1 VTTEV
6 LFRPGDKNKPLI
18 IFIHAMGLDANV
30 WVDPA
35 GARVLGGKYPLSILL
50 DGMELKTSFHDLN
63 ALGFPVLSWHQKGS
77 SSEAGV
83 VLREL
88 NGIIDDFSGLSNGFV
103 LIGHSRGG
111 LLAKQLYDENKE
123 GLKLVITIAA
133 PFRGSRIARWVDRVA
148 PLAAALNIVFSVGRK
163 QKKASPL
170 RRVLI
175 YLSGSGVKEMLP
187 GSDFVKALSS
197 KSVSGIRTISIG
209 GTKPALV
216 RIKGRSLP
224 AILKKIFPEKML
236 PDELREGMGDGFVSA
251 ASSVYPGCCEHRNF
265 YAHHHGLLFL
275 PEVRKYISKEI
286 ASPGDER

>member
-1 VTTEV
+1 VATEV
-6 LFRPGDKNKPLI
+6 LFRPGDQNKPLI

-35 GARVLGGKYPLSILL
+35 AARVLGGKYPLSILL
-50 DGMELKTSFHDLN
+50 DGMELKTSFHDLH
-63 ALGFPVLSWHQKGS
+63 ALGFPVLTWHQKGA

-83 VLREL
+83 ALREL
-88 NGIIDDFSGLSNGFV
+88 NEILDTFSGLANGIV

-111 LLAKQLYDENKE
+111 LFTKQLADQNRA
-123 GLKLVITIAA
+123 GLKMVISIAA
-133 PFRGSRIARWVDRVA
+133 PYKGTRIAGWVHRISPVA
-148 PLAAALNIVFSVGRK
+148 AVLNAVFSVGRK
-163 QKKASPL
+163 QKKPSPL

-197 KSVSGIRTISIG
+197 KSASGIRTISIG
-209 GTKPALV
+209 GTNPALV
-216 RIKGRSLP
+216 RFKGKSLP
-224 AILKKIFPEKML
+224 SILKKIFPEKML

-265 YAHHHGLLFL
+265 HAHHHGLLFL
-275 PEVRKYISKEI
+275 PEARKYILKEI
-286 ASPGDER
+286 TSLGEER

>member
-1 VTTEV
+1 VATEV
-6 LFRPGDKNKPLI
+6 LFRPGDKDKPLI

-50 DGMELKTSFHDLN
+50 DGMELRTSFHDLN

-77 SSEAGV
+77 SSEAGA

-88 NGIIDDFSGLSNGFV
+88 NGIIDDFSALSSGFV

-111 LLAKQLYDENKE
+111 LLARQLSDRNKD

-133 PFRGSRIARWVDRVA
+133 PFRGSRIARWVDRISPV
-148 PLAAALNIVFSVGRK
+148 AAAINIVFSVGRK
-163 QKKASPL
+163 QKKPSPL

-175 YLSGSGVKEMLP
+175 YLSGSGVKEMIP
-187 GSDFVKALSS
+187 GSDFVKSLSS
-197 KSVSGIRTISIG
+197 KTASGIRIISIG
-209 GTKPALV
+209 GTNPALV
-216 RIKGRSLP
+216 RIKGKTLP
-224 AILKKIFPEKML
+224 SILKKMFPEKLL

-251 ASSVYPGCCEHRNF
+251 ASSVCPGCCEHRNF
-265 YAHHHGLLFL
+265 HAHHHGLLFL
-275 PEVRKYISKEI
+275 PETRKYIIEEI
-286 ASPGDER
+286 ASLGEER